1 MYELATLAAVV
12 VALMVATTFVA
23 GLVGRTLRVV
33 EYVLLTGAVL
43 VILFVMFFVGAEVL
57 MRYAFDKPI
66 PGHLEG
72 SELMAPIIVFFALSY
87 TQATHGH
94 VGMDLVLDAVSP
106 AARRYAEVATMLISI
121 FICAVLAYFSLKNA
135 YQLWLYDDVTMSPP
149 YFKTWPSAAAIPLGY
164 ALISVRMYIQV
175 LHLYDPDRFPANEPA
190 PVAAIKEVGG
200 FHTVE

>member
-1 MYELATLAAVV
+1 MYELAILVV
-12 VALMVATTFVA
+12 VVIALMVVTTFVA

-43 VILFVMFFVGAEVL
+43 VTLFVMFFVGAEVL

-72 SELMAPIIVFFALSY
+72 SELAAPIIVFLAISY

-94 VGMDLVLDAVSP
+94 VGMDLVLDSLTTG
-106 AARRYAEVATMLISI
+106 ARRIALMGTLLISI
-121 FICAVLAYFSLKNA
+121 FICAVLAYFSFKNA

-149 YFKTWPSAAAIPLGY
+149 YFKTWPSGAAIPLGY
-164 ALISVRMYIQV
+164 TLICFRMYIQF
-175 LHLYDPDRFPANEPA
+175 LNLCDPDRFPANEPA
-190 PVAAIKEVGG
+190 AGG
-200 FHTVE
+200 FHAVE

>member
-87 TQATHGH
+87 TQ
-94 VGMDLVLDAVSP
+94 SP